1 MSTLITFNKEK
12 KTGVIYFPKNKIKR
26 KYELKKKNYK

>member
-12 KTGVIYFPKNKIKR
+12 KTGVIYFPKNKIAAKIIFTIVGFI
-26 KYELKKKNYK
+26 